1 MQTSTDIDVI
11 IVGAGISGIN
21 AAYRVQTETQF
32 GYEILEARH
41 DLGGTWSMFQ
51 YP

>member
-1 MQTSTDIDVI
+1 MQSSTDVDVVI
-11 IVGAGISGIN
+11 IGAGLSGIN
-21 AAYRVQTETQF
+21 AGYRVQTETNL
-32 GYEILEARH
+32 GYEILEARN